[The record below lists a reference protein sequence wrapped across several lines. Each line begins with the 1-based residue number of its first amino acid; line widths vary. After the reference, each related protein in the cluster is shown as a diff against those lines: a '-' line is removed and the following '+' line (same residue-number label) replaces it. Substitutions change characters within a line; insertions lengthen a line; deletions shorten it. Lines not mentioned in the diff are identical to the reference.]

1 MAPSMSKIAIIAA
14 AAAVASSSTDVQQ
27 AGAMR
32 LARRDGKNEPKLPG
46 LSFEK
51 WGEKLQKARGET
63 ETEKRTFDHAYPKT
77 DIQMQP
83 FNPMRFLFQDSYEAK
98 MARWAEMEKLWGS
111 DLEALQEK
119 HKKTSELNDLE
130 DEERALRESN
140 DFKLAQSGLLMQK
153 VLAKQDLSESHAGL
167 KTIEEG
173 DAARAARKLQR
184 ERQKREEAEKQ
195 QYFIAMAGI
204 VASPFVLLAALLGA
218 RKAFG
223 QKKDDDDD
231 SDDEDGL
238 RGAIAIKKSGS
249 RSGSDISG
257 SDIGRRG
264 DCSTDDESDAESD
277 DESTSADAESTKLM
291 REP

>member
-1 MAPSMSKIAIIAA
+1 MSQIAIIAA
-14 AAAVASSSTDVQQ
+14 VAAVASSSTGVQQ

-32 LARRDGKNEPKLPG
+32 LARRDGKNEPKLPE
-46 LSFEK
+46 LRRFEK
-51 WGEKLQKARGET
+51 WGEKLKKARGET
-63 ETEKRTFDHAYPKT
+63 ETEKRTFDHAYPKK
-77 DIQMQP
+77 DIQMLP
-83 FNPMRFLFQDSYEAK
+83 WFNPMRFLAQDSYTAK
-98 MARWAEMEKLWGS
+98 MARWAELEKLWGS
-111 DLEALQEK
+111 DLEALQQK

-130 DEERALRESN
+130 DAERNLRESN
-140 DFKLAQSGLLMQK
+140 DFKLAQTGLLMQR
-153 VLAKQDLSESHAGL
+153 VLAKQHLYESHAGL
-167 KTIEEG
+167 KTFEEG

-184 ERQKREEAEKQ
+184 ERKKREEAEKQ
-195 QYFIAMAGI
+195 HYFIAMAGI

-249 RSGSDISG
+249 GSG
-257 SDIGRRG
+257 SDIG
-264 DCSTDDESDAESD
+264 CSTAEESDEDDESD
-277 DESTSADAESTKLM
+277 DESTGADAESTKLM